1 MFNSTSII
9 QTRDLIVFTIYLLL
23 LGLYIFSFDF
33 FFPFVIRGKLTHLII
48 WMGFIIVNNI
58 FVVSYCNIFTQE
70 NLMVEVELPSFSTL
84 ANLIFTY

>member
-23 LGLYIFSFDF
+23 IGLHIFSFDL
-33 FFPFVIRGKLTHLII
+33 FFPFVIRGKLTSLII
-48 WMGFIIVNNI
+48 WVGFIIVNNI
-58 FVVSYCNIFTQE
+58 FVVSYCNVFTNE
-70 NLMVEVELPSFSTL
+70 NLIVEVEMPSFTTL